1 MFLQQDKRQ
10 KRVVSSGSSA
20 YTMWKQRQPLP
31 KTMPSSASAPPAAV
45 EMEKPKHNICF
56 EGQHDSASRE
66 EAMQAKESQAARMQ
80 AEEARE
86 GEHALRVTAE

>member
-1 MFLQQDKRQ
+1 
-10 KRVVSSGSSA
+10 
-20 YTMWKQRQPLP
+20 
-31 KTMPSSASAPPAAV
+31 MPSSAAPAAAV
-45 EMEKPKHNICF
+45 EIEKPKHNICF

-86 GEHALRVTAE
+86 GEHALQVPQSDGRTLAPHTTTL